1 MLSLLQVPF
10 QSSSTKKAV
19 WGLIHLYFIF
29 MDCIGIKHFEF
40 YIGYEKAKV
49 SSWESALKIT
59 KDFMWDCLR
68 SFYLLF
74 LTVFKY
80 LLSIWNAF
88 ACHSQK
94 SVVETS
100 RAAGHT
106 PQGDTWGE
114 KHSDFWRSPKL
125 ALYLC
130 QQPTFVKR
138 CQCGLEKPW
147 ATFLREGREF
157 RVMSTSPSKT
167 LLRAGWGD
175 GFTSQ
180 SRRVTVLSRNSGYW
194 AELTVQWL
202 QWSLHIQIHGAY
214 SEVPGLGAL
223 AIAAHVNNVCI

>member
-1 MLSLLQVPF
+1 
-10 QSSSTKKAV
+10 
-19 WGLIHLYFIF
+19 

-94 SVVETS
+94 SEVHTG

-106 PQGDTWGE
+106 PWGDTCRK
-114 KHSDFWRSPKL
+114 KHSDFLRSPKL
-125 ALYLC
+125 GLYLC
-130 QQPTFVKR
+130 PQPLCVRR
-138 CQCGLEKPW
+138 CQLSLEKQQ
-147 ATFLREGREF
+147 ATFSWERTE
-157 RVMSTSPSKT
+157 
-167 LLRAGWGD
+167 LRARP
-175 GFTSQ
+175 TS
-180 SRRVTVLSRNSGYW
+180 LSRSPLGVGQEMVLHLRCATTQQKFRTWSWIYSAITSVMPQIRGTNS
-194 AELTVQWL
+194 ELL
-202 QWSLHIQIHGAY
+202 C
-214 SEVPGLGAL
+214 LGAL
-223 AIAAHVNNVCI
+223 VIAA